1 AAIFLLDGN
10 PVQAKR
16 ADFRP
21 EVAGEL
27 IAPVD
32 FVGARRDLVARE
44 IMHGFADRVR
54 GFAEIEVEH
63 PMRIGNHGRAAS
75 GANRAACSTQTYALE
90 IGLSRAEI
98 AEKETVRQLAASRAA
113 ECGKLPLAL

>member
-1 AAIFLLDGN
+1 MRAVGQADRGGGARDLLDRDAVLEIAQPRAAIFLLDGN

-75 GANRAACSTQTYALE
+75 GQIMR
-90 IGLSRAEI
+90 
-98 AEKETVRQLAASRAA
+98 LAVHSLMPW
-113 ECGKLPLAL
+113 K